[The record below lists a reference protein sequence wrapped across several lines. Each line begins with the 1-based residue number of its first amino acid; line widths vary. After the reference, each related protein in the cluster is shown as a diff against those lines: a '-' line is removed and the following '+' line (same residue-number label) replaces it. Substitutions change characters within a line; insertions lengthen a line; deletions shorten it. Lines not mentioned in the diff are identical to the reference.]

1 MSVVDVDRLTKSFD
15 GRQAL
20 CAVTFSLQPG
30 ERLVVAGAPGCGRTT
45 LCRVLMGILAPTSGS
60 ARVFGH
66 DALLGGR
73 ICRQRTGYMPAQPGL
88 DPELDAAEHVRRRL
102 AHYPRASSQRAGQL
116 LERLGLPAGLCARDM
131 TPLQQRLLGLALA
144 LCAQPELLILDEPFL
159 PDAPAGQNAA
169 FARALEREL
178 DARTTLLVT
187 AAHADT
193 PPLPM
198 TRALLLRA
206 GRVTADGAL
215 ERLRLPCRRV
225 TLRGVRAD
233 APELTAL
240 RAFGVRSLPDGV
252 SFFFDGGPDELLPAL
267 YALHP
272 QALTVEEAGADDLLA
287 LAQEGETP

>member
-73 ICRQRTGYMPAQPGL
+73 ICRQRTGYLPAQPRL
-88 DPELDAAEHVRRRL
+88 QPELDAAEHLRQRL
-102 AHYPRASSQRAGQL
+102 AYSPRASAQRAGQL
-116 LERLGLPAGLCARDM
+116 LERLELPAGLCVRDM
-131 TPLQQRLLGLALA
+131 TPLQQRLLSLALA
-144 LCAQPELLILDEPFL
+144 LCAQPELLILDEPFP
-159 PDAPAGQNAA
+159 PDAPAGANAA
-169 FARALEREL
+169 LARVLEREL

-233 APELTAL
+233 DPALTAL
-240 RAFGVRSLPDGV
+240 RAFGVRSLPDGI